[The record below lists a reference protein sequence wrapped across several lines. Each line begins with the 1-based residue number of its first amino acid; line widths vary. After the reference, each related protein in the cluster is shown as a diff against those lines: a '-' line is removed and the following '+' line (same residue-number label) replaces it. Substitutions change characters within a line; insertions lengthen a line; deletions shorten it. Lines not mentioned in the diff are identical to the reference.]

1 MDQQNHFFS
10 LIAVFLA
17 LGIGI
22 LIGASMGENA
32 LIHNQIA
39 IIESLRSE
47 IVRYKDEVNTYFSS
61 LTLLEEELLRW
72 ETLEVNYLTPLL
84 LEDKLANHAVKVI
97 ALEEMPG
104 ELLDF
109 LELTGAAYHIYIF
122 DEEFSG
128 EESVLLHTFAGE
140 EFSINNKAELYN
152 ILGNELAL
160 PPGTCLEAAGDS
172 ILDIL
177 REKELLEIV
186 SNNKASNE
194 ESIPPPNGCRRELFI
209 AGSFPGELVDHL
221 VKMVGIEGVIIWQD
235 FINGINGI
243 TGTEND
249 PATFAGHGAGSFF
262 SKLKLLELIN
272 NSCNSA

>member
-160 PPGTCLEAAGDS
+160 PPEHAWRRPET
-172 ILDIL
+172 
-177 REKELLEIV
+177 V
-186 SNNKASNE
+186 SWISCAKKS
-194 ESIPPPNGCRRELFI
+194 CWR
-209 AGSFPGELVDHL
+209 SFP
-221 VKMVGIEGVIIWQD
+221 IIRPQTKKAFPHRMD
-235 FINGINGI
+235 AGGNYLS
-243 TGTEND
+243 
-249 PATFAGHGAGSFF
+249 PAAFPGSL
-262 SKLKLLELIN
+262 SIIL
-272 NSCNSA
+272 

>member
-1 MDQQNHFFS
+1 M
-10 LIAVFLA
+10 
-17 LGIGI
+17 
-22 LIGASMGENA
+22 
-32 LIHNQIA
+32 
-39 IIESLRSE
+39 
-47 IVRYKDEVNTYFSS
+47 
-61 LTLLEEELLRW
+61 
-72 ETLEVNYLTPLL
+72 
-84 LEDKLANHAVKVI
+84 I
-97 ALEEMPG
+97 ALEEIPG
-104 ELLDF
+104 ELLV

-221 VKMVGIEGVIIWQD
+221 VKRVGIEGVIIWQD

-243 TGTEND
+243 TGRND
-249 PATFAGHGAGSFF
+249 PATCRAWRGLF

-272 NSCNSA
+272 KLQQCLRKCRNLSGTKCSSPFQGG